1 MVIGVG
7 LANLT
12 DLLGGAFCAWTPSA
26 IAAQHAARPNRLI
39 PADRI
44 ANGVRRVA
52 AAVRTSRIE
61 WYLFI
66 FFIVLLGN
74 PPTKPVRFKHE
85 TGRNGLS
92 APYALARQYALPGV
106 WHQGDSYHSFC

>member
-1 MVIGVG
+1 MLAMV
-7 LANLT
+7 
-12 DLLGGAFCAWTPSA
+12 GGAFCAWTPSA

-92 APYALARQYALPGV
+92 APYALARQYACLLYTSPSPR
-106 WHQGDSYHSFC
+106 DRTRSRMPSSA